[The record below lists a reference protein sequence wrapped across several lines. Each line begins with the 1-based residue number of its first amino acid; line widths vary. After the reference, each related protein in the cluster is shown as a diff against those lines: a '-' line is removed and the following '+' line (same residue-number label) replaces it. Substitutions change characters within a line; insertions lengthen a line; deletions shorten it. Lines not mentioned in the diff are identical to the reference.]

1 MIKLNL
7 TDISVGDFV
16 EIKKKMTLDMVK
28 SFASISEDF
37 NPIHLDEKYA
47 VNSRYKRRV
56 VHGLIAVSLFSGLF
70 GTKIPGE
77 GCVYKS
83 QNIRFKRVIYIG
95 DVVMARVEVT
105 HVSIKKKLITF
116 TTCCFVNGKVMI
128 EGESE
133 IFAR

>member
-70 GTKIPGE
+70 GTKMPGE

>member
-70 GTKIPGE
+70 GTKMPGE

-133 IFAR
+133 IFAH

>member
-1 MIKLNL
+1 MINLDL
-7 TDISVGDFV
+7 TDISVGDFA
-16 EIKKKMTLDMVK
+16 EIEKKMTFAMIK
-28 SFASISEDF
+28 SFALISQDF
-37 NPIHLDEKYA
+37 NPIHLNEEYA
-47 VNSRYKRRV
+47 ANSRYKKQIV
-56 VHGLIAVSLFSGLF
+56 PGMMVGSLFSGLF
-70 GTKIPGE
+70 GTKLPGE

-133 IFAR
+133 IFAY